1 MAAAAE
7 RGYIQSCKGGRF
19 AERDP
24 FNTLVMLKKIFA
36 KLRETISPSRAKK
49 PAHTEAAK
57 PVSHSHPK
65 PHSPSPR
72 GEARPERGAGH
83 SARPHDKYRGQPR
96 DPRDEPP
103 REPRAAGAGRAAGEA
118 AHEAR
123 PRRDDHG
130 PRHDDHGPR
139 REERGGGRGLH
150 SRSVG
155 GGAARG
161 GPRGERE
168 RPMIDKTFDHPRAAV
183 VKPAIPI
190 EVPKMD
196 TAFTALG
203 LSDALAFGVQEMG
216 YVNPTPIQAQ
226 AIPVVLKGGDVIGSA
241 QTGTGKTAAFAL
253 PIIQRLGTHGKLRC
267 LILEPTRELALQVE
281 EAFQK
286 FSKFTDLRVTIVYGG
301 VGYGK
306 QEDDL
311 RRGMDILAAT
321 PGRLLDHLEKG
332 NCSLADVDILVLD
345 EVDRMLDMG
354 FLPDVKRIVQKCPKN
369 RQTLFFTA
377 TLPAELEQL
386 AAWALRDPV
395 KVEIGRQRSPAETVT
410 HAFYPVVAAQK
421 FDLLQLLLEQT
432 DFKSVLIFSRTRM
445 GADRIAHRLESK
457 GHTVGVMHSDRS
469 QRERI
474 EALDGF
480 KSGKYEVLCATDIA
494 ARGLDIAGVSHV
506 INYDVPENAEDYVHR
521 IGRTGR
527 AQNTGDAFTLVTEE
541 DVRDARSIER
551 YMGVTVERKKIEGFP
566 YIYSAL
572 FDEKALAET
581 VAAAAKP
588 VSRLHRGV
596 RR

>member
-1 MAAAAE
+1 
-7 RGYIQSCKGGRF
+7 
-19 AERDP
+19 
-24 FNTLVMLKKIFA
+24 
-36 KLRETISPSRAKK
+36 
-49 PAHTEAAK
+49 
-57 PVSHSHPK
+57 
-65 PHSPSPR
+65 
-72 GEARPERGAGH
+72 
-83 SARPHDKYRGQPR
+83 
-96 DPRDEPP
+96 
-103 REPRAAGAGRAAGEA
+103 
-118 AHEAR
+118 
-123 PRRDDHG
+123 
-130 PRHDDHGPR
+130 
-139 REERGGGRGLH
+139 
-150 SRSVG
+150 
-155 GGAARG
+155 
-161 GPRGERE
+161 
-168 RPMIDKTFDHPRAAV
+168 MIDKTYDHPRSTD
-183 VKPAIPI
+183 VKPVTPVDI
-190 EVPKMD
+190 PKME

-253 PIIQRLGTHGKLRC
+253 PIIQRLGTHGKLRV

-286 FSKFTDLRVTIVYGG
+286 FAKFTDLRVTIVYGG

-321 PGRLLDHLEKG
+321 PGRLLDHLERG
-332 NCSLADVDILVLD
+332 NCSLNDVEILVLD

-377 TLPAELEQL
+377 TLPPELEQL
-386 AAWALRDPV
+386 AGWALRDPV

-410 HAFYPVVAAQK
+410 HAFYPVVASQK

-445 GADRIAHRLESK
+445 GADRIAHRLVSK
-457 GHTVGVMHSDRS
+457 GHTVGVMHSDRN

-474 EALDGF
+474 EALEGF
-480 KSGKYEVLCATDIA
+480 KSGKYEVLVATDIA

-506 INYDVPENAEDYVHR
+506 INYDVPENPEDYVHR

-551 YMGVTVERKKIEGFP
+551 YMGVGVERKKIEGFP

-572 FDEKALAET
+572 FDDKALAE
-581 VAAAAKP
+581 VAAAAAKP

-596 RR
+596 RRSG

>member
-1 MAAAAE
+1 
-7 RGYIQSCKGGRF
+7 
-19 AERDP
+19 
-24 FNTLVMLKKIFA
+24 MLKKIFA
-36 KLRETISPSRAKK
+36 KLRDKLGPSRAEK
-49 PAHTEAAK
+49 PAT
-57 PVSHSHPK
+57 PVSK
-65 PHSPSPR
+65 SPSVPHAKSSSTAAR
-72 GEARPERGAGH
+72 GEGRSDRGGGGH
-83 SARPHDKYRGQPR
+83 GGRSQSGRGQ
-96 DPRDEPP
+96 
-103 REPRAAGAGRAAGEA
+103 GGQ
-118 AHEAR
+118 HESR
-123 PRRDDHG
+123 PRRDDRG
-130 PRHDDHGPR
+130 PREDRGGRDERGGGRGEYRSAGGASARGEFGGRGESGGRGQESGGRGHESGGR
-139 REERGGGRGLH
+139 GGERGGGRGLH
-150 SRSVG
+150 ARSG
-155 GGAARG
+155 RG

-168 RPMIDKTFDHPRAAV
+168 RPMTDKTYDHPRTSN
-183 VKPAIPI
+183 VKPAIPVDI
-190 EVPKMD
+190 PKMD

-226 AIPVVLKGGDVIGSA
+226 AIPVVLRGGDVIGSA

-286 FSKFTDLRVTIVYGG
+286 FAKFTDLQVTIVYGG

-306 QEDDL
+306 QTEDL

-321 PGRLLDHLEKG
+321 PGRLLDHLEQG
-332 NCSLADVDILVLD
+332 NCSLANIDILVLD

-354 FLPDVKRIVQKCPKN
+354 FLPDVKRIVQKCPKE

-377 TLPAELEQL
+377 TLPPELEQL
-386 AAWALRDPV
+386 AGWALRDPV

-410 HAFYPVVAAQK
+410 HAFYPVVASQK

-445 GADRIAHRLESK
+445 GADRIAHRLTSK
-457 GHTVGVMHSDRS
+457 GHTVGVMHSDRN

-474 EALDGF
+474 EALEGF
-480 KSGKYEVLCATDIA
+480 KSGKYEVLVATDIA

-551 YMGVTVERKKIEGFP
+551 YMGVAVERKKIEGFP

-581 VAAAAKP
+581 AAAAVKP

>member
-1 MAAAAE
+1 
-7 RGYIQSCKGGRF
+7 
-19 AERDP
+19 
-24 FNTLVMLKKIFA
+24 MLKKILS
-36 KLRETISPSRAKK
+36 KLRQTIAPSRPSQPAPAASAK
-49 PAHTEAAK
+49 PASPAK
-57 PVSHSHPK
+57 PQSAPRPDRGPRPSHGGPSAHP
-65 PHSPSPR
+65 
-72 GEARPERGAGH
+72 AGGH
-83 SARPHDKYRGQPR
+83 
-96 DPRDEPP
+96 
-103 REPRAAGAGRAAGEA
+103 EPRA
-118 AHEAR
+118 
-123 PRRDDHG
+123 PREDRG
-130 PRHDDHGPR
+130 PRS
-139 REERGGGRGLH
+139 EAGGRGSGRGGPSGGRDSGPAH
-150 SRSVG
+150 GGRSFQSRSGVG
-155 GGAARG
+155 GHG

-168 RPMIDKTFDHPRAAV
+168 RPMIDKTFDHPRTADI
-183 VKPAIPI
+183 KPAVPVD
-190 EVPKMD
+190 VPKMD
-196 TAFTALG
+196 TEFTKLG
-203 LSDALAFGVQEMG
+203 LCDALAYAVQEMG
-216 YVNPTPIQAQ
+216 YVTPTPIQLQ

-253 PIIQRLGTHGKLRC
+253 PIIQRLAGHGKLRC

-286 FSKFTDLRVTIVYGG
+286 FAKFTDLRVTIVYGG

-306 QEDDL
+306 QTDDL

-321 PGRLLDHLEKG
+321 PGRLLDHLEQG
-332 NCSLADVDILVLD
+332 NCSLKDIDILVLD

-354 FLPDVKRIVQKCPKN
+354 FLPDVKRIVQKTPAT

-377 TLPAELEQL
+377 TVPPEIASL
-386 AAWALRDPV
+386 ASWALRDPV
-395 KVEIGRQRSPAETVT
+395 KVEIGRQRSPAETVS
-410 HAFYPVVAAQK
+410 HAFYPVVASQK
-421 FDLLQLLLEQT
+421 FELLQLLLEQT

-445 GADRIAHRLESK
+445 GADRIAHRLQGK

-480 KSGKYEVLCATDIA
+480 KSGKFEVLVATDIA

-506 INYDVPENAEDYVHR
+506 VNYDVPENAEDYVHR

-527 AQNTGDAFTLVTEE
+527 AHHTGDAFTLVTED

-551 YMGVTVERKKIEGFP
+551 YMGLAVERKKIEGFP

-581 VAAAAKP
+581 VAAAVKP
-588 VSRLHRGV
+588 TSRLHRGM

>member
-1 MAAAAE
+1 
-7 RGYIQSCKGGRF
+7 
-19 AERDP
+19 
-24 FNTLVMLKKIFA
+24 MLKKIFA
-36 KLRETISPSRAKK
+36 KLRDTLAPSRAAK
-49 PAHTEAAK
+49 PAATGGK
-57 PVSHSHPK
+57 PTSGSHPK
-65 PHSPSPR
+65 SSTAASPSEPRSDRSRGGGRSHAGKPQGHAHGPGPGQPAREADR
-72 GEARPERGAGH
+72 GESSH
-83 SARPHDKYRGQPR
+83 S
-96 DPRDEPP
+96 
-103 REPRAAGAGRAAGEA
+103 
-118 AHEAR
+118 R
-123 PRRDDHG
+123 PRRDEG
-130 PRHDDHGPR
+130 GGRS
-139 REERGGGRGLH
+139 ERGERQDRGGHGGQGGHGGRGLH
-150 SRSVG
+150 SRS
-155 GGAARG
+155 GGASRG

-168 RPMIDKTFDHPRAAV
+168 RPTIDKTFDHPRTADI
-183 VKPAIPI
+183 KPAVPVDI
-190 EVPKMD
+190 PKMD

-203 LSDALAFGVQEMG
+203 LSDALAYGVQEMG
-216 YVNPTPIQAQ
+216 YIAPTPIQAQ

-286 FSKFTDLRVTIVYGG
+286 FAKFTDLRVTIVYGG

-306 QEDDL
+306 QTDDL

-321 PGRLLDHLEKG
+321 PGRLLDHLEQG
-332 NCSLADVDILVLD
+332 NCSLADIDILVLD

-354 FLPDVKRIVQKCPKN
+354 FLPDVRRIVQKCPKE

-377 TLPAELEQL
+377 TLPPELEQL
-386 AAWALRDPV
+386 AGWALRNPV

-410 HAFYPVVAAQK
+410 HAFYPVVASQK
-421 FDLLQLLLEQT
+421 FDLLQLLLERT
-432 DFKSVLIFSRTRM
+432 EFKSVLIFSRTRM

-457 GHTVGVMHSDRS
+457 GHTVGVMHSDRN

-474 EALDGF
+474 EALQGF
-480 KSGKYEVLCATDIA
+480 KSGKYEVLVATDIA

-506 INYDVPENAEDYVHR
+506 INYDVPENPEDYVHR

-551 YMGVTVERKKIEGFP
+551 YMGVAVERKKIEGFP

-572 FDEKALAET
+572 FDDKAIAET
-581 VAAAAKP
+581 AAAAAKP